1 MRGRKPRPN
10 EEKVAKGETRPSR
23 VNYEEPEVPPP
34 DSVTPPKTLKGAGLA
49 LWERYAKPMVD
60 SGQLRAT
67 DMPLFLQRCQTETD
81 IERWEKEKGR
91 RSLDRSERL
100 SIERVL
106 NQLKSRALRE
116 AAELGM
122 SSVSRSR
129 VKTVIKA
136 PVAPPKHD
144 RFFGGGI
151 RGVIPGGR
159 K

>member
-1 MRGRKPRPN
+1 
-10 EEKVAKGETRPSR
+10 
-23 VNYEEPEVPPP
+23 
-34 DSVTPPKTLKGAGLA
+34 
-49 LWERYAKPMVD
+49 
-60 SGQLRAT
+60 
-67 DMPLFLQRCQTETD
+67 MPLFLQRCRTETD

-91 RSLDRSERL
+91 RALDRSERL
-100 SIERVL
+100 SIERLL

-129 VKTVIKA
+129 VKTVTKP
-136 PVAPPKHD
+136 PVEKPKHE
-144 RFFGGGI
+144 RFFGGI